1 MNKTLLTAIALL
13 VSGSAFAGLRTES
26 SPSPDKCQKIKMKKV
41 KVSFKD
47 HSKLKGYVLKNL
59 DLDVGPDG
67 TASTELNLPVSG
79 PDIISHKGLL
89 HCKRTL
95 EKHTIGQTNSP
106 EDAHAH
112 KKALMMLTQIE
123 DESEDS
129 NSKLGAIKALAG
141 GENNLDVKIGA

>member
-13 VSGSAFAGLRTES
+13 VSGSAFAGLRPEN
-26 SPSPDKCQKIKMKKV
+26 SPSLDKCQKIKMKKV

-79 PDIISHKGLL
+79 PDIISHKGVLY
-89 HCKRTL
+89 CKKQL
-95 EKHTIGQTNSP
+95 EHTKIGETNSP

-141 GENNLDVKIGA
+141 GFDKLDIKPSA